1 MFDCSLLPAIILLP
15 KFVAAGTKL
24 YATGNPGEN
33 ATLTCEALGG
43 LSIPGG
49 LQLTLLR
56 GSGLKDL
63 VEQAISG
70 KGSISPST
78 LVADS
83 PTEPSA
89 FGESREKPPFS
100 ERIETILPDMDPRYH
115 LTAGPDPRNPY
126 AAMVRLWISSE
137 CRKVMPLVSK
147 DYMLLKS
154 CFF

>member
-1 MFDCSLLPAIILLP
+1 M
-15 KFVAAGTKL
+15 AAGTKL

-56 GSGLKDL
+56 GSGLKEL
-63 VEQAISG
+63 AEQAINA
-70 KGSISPST
+70 KGSFLPST
-78 LVADS
+78 LIADS
-83 PTEPSA
+83 PV
-89 FGESREKPPFS
+89 ESSTFDEREKPPFS

-126 AAMVRLWISSE
+126 AAMVRLRITSE
-137 CRKVMPLVSK
+137 
-147 DYMLLKS
+147 
-154 CFF
+154 